1 MDELRELIQDYRATW
16 EKVMNDKED
25 VASLNRFFHVPC
37 TMVGADGAVS
47 TFRAPTELQAFNTS
61 RRDLFKKG
69 GAVKPKLRGCDIVTL
84 GTRCALVSANW
95 ELCRADDSV
104 ERAWRHYYNLVRTSD
119 GWKVLLSTFAV
130 GS

>member
-1 MDELRELIQDYRATW
+1 MDDLRKLIEDYRATW
-16 EKVMNDKED
+16 EKVMNSKED

-47 TFRAPTELQAFNTS
+47 TFRGPDEIQAFNKS
-61 RRDLFKKG
+61 RLDLFKKG
-69 GAVKPKLRGCDIVTL
+69 GAVKAKLRGSDVVTL
-84 GTRCALVSANW
+84 GTQCALLSANW

-104 ERAWRHYYNLVRTSD
+104 ERAWRHYYNMVRTSS
-119 GWKVLLSTFAV
+119 GWRVLLSTFAV